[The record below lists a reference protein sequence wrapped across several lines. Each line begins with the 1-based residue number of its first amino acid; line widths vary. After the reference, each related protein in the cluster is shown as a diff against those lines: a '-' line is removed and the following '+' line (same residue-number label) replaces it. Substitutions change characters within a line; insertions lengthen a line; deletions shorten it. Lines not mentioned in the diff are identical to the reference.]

1 MEYNYSK
8 KSIWKWILLY
18 VVIAAVAY
26 GAVYYFWSYKKGGYS
41 YSPQNYQNQNQIAEW
56 KTYQSEKLGFSFQYP
71 SDFQL
76 QESDISPG
84 VMGEQGIFIVRKF
97 NNLNQELSGLEKILS
112 DVENTKNVVKK
123 DTYINGIAAKD
134 FSYEELYLKPMSYGP
149 FYEISIYI
157 PDKNIN
163 IFVQTTNHESIK
175 TFRSIIS
182 TFKFTK

>member
-1 MEYNYSK
+1 M
-8 KSIWKWILLY
+8 I
-18 VVIAAVAY
+18 IAVVAY
-26 GAVYYFWSYKKGGYS
+26 GAVYYFYSYKKSGYIYAPQS
-41 YSPQNYQNQNQIAEW
+41 YQTQSIAVADW
-56 KTYQSEKLGFSFQYP
+56 KIYQSEKLGFSFQYP

-97 NNLNQELSGLEKILS
+97 NNLNQELSGLEKILL
-112 DVENTKNVVKK
+112 DVKNTKNVVKK

-134 FSYEELYLKPMSYGP
+134 FSYEELYLKPMSNGP

-163 IFVQTTNHESIK
+163 IFVQTTNQESIK

-182 TFKFTK
+182 TFKFIK